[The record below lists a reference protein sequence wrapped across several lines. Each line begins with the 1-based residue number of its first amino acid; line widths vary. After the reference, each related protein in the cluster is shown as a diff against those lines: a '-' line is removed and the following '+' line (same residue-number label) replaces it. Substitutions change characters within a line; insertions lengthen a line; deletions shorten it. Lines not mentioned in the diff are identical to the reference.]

1 MSERVS
7 VVYWTG
13 QAAGLTHD
21 DRTRSILDSEALTVT
36 AHTLEA
42 ELTSVVIMEE
52 ESPARSI
59 NGLQDAEIPKRS
71 DIKVYKEFCDFY
83 VRLSVCCTNIAT
95 SSSWVH
101 MSIQL
106 QYLLCY

>member
-1 MSERVS
+1 MSERAS

-71 DIKVYKEFCDFY
+71 DVKVYKEFCDFY
-83 VRLSVCCTNIAT
+83 VRL
-95 SSSWVH
+95 
-101 MSIQL
+101 
-106 QYLLCY
+106 